1 MPNGTVIAADGRNV
15 NGSGRA
21 QSARTAK
28 LYAVGVD
35 VGLSGQLESS
45 TLPSGP
51 QYRGSKS
58 PALHVFAIATDCH
71 TA

>member
-1 MPNGTVIAADGRNV
+1 MLNGTVIAADRGNV

-28 LYAVGVD
+28 LCTVGVD
-35 VGLSGQLESS
+35 VGLSGQLNSS

-51 QYRGSKS
+51 RYRGSKS
-58 PALHVFAIATDCH
+58 PALHVFAIAADCH